1 MSHFP
6 GCDPTPSG
14 LPTARL
20 SAIQSTPNDP
30 NTRWSSPM
38 TVSLAQ
44 ALSEPSWAIT
54 RDVIR
59 ILFSATTTRLY
70 LHFHPHWAPA
80 PVTVTSTS
88 LIVAVM
94 YWLGP
99 PAPVPAPAT
108 AFLGGVW
115 SGGGPPPRFQVSP
128 SVQKHPQ
135 KQLAVNPWLYPP
147 SCICVGAPLRL
158 FARSLSASLRR
169 EAA

>member
-80 PVTVTSTS
+80 PVTVTATS

-94 YWLGP
+94 YWR
-99 PAPVPAPAT
+99 
-108 AFLGGVW
+108 W
-115 SGGGPPPRFQVSP
+115 RPPRFQVSP